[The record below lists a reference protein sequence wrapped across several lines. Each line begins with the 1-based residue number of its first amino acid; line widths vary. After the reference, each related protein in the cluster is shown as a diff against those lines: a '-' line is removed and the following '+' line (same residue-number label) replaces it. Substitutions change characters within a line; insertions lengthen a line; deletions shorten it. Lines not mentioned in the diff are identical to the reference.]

1 MRRQNFIIMTNHQK
15 VLSLMAKFSDT
26 DFFEREIARKIGI
39 SYGSANRVLNDL
51 YSEGLLVRTQKGR
64 MLFYR
69 INSSDALFL
78 QFKILNTIAL
88 LRPLVLELKKI
99 STQIILYGS
108 CAKGEDTAESDID
121 LYIVSEDK
129 RTVEQKIAEPDLG
142 KGFEDIQIHVV
153 IVSAVEA
160 LDSEKTDPEFLSL
173 VREGLVL
180 WKKRPDESA
189 FSRMSQEK
197 ENY

>member
-1 MRRQNFIIMTNHQK
+1 
-15 VLSLMAKFSDT
+15 MAKFSDT